1 MAMSE
6 LSYPVFRQKGGS
18 YMIILG
24 LFTKYFLI
32 LMVVQGIIVGFID
45 AAGFKRDGMKN
56 TGKKARILGI
66 GSIVLGIGLY
76 FLRMLT

>member
-1 MAMSE
+1 
-6 LSYPVFRQKGGS
+6 VKGGRC
-18 YMIILG
+18 MIIIG

-45 AAGFKRDGMKN
+45 VSGFKRNKMKD
-56 TGKKARILGI
+56 TARKARILGI

-76 FLRMLT
+76 FLQMLS

>member
-1 MAMSE
+1 
-6 LSYPVFRQKGGS
+6 
-18 YMIILG
+18 MIIIG

-45 AAGFKRDGMKN
+45 ASGFKRDGMKD
-56 TGKKARILGI
+56 TARKARIFGI

-76 FLRMLT
+76 FLRMIK

>member
-1 MAMSE
+1 M
-6 LSYPVFRQKGGS
+6 L
-18 YMIILG
+18 IIG

-45 AAGFKRDGMKN
+45 ASGFKRNNMKD
-56 TGKKARILGI
+56 TARKARIIGI

-76 FLRMLT
+76 FLQILT

>member
-1 MAMSE
+1 
-6 LSYPVFRQKGGS
+6 
-18 YMIILG
+18 MIIIG

-32 LMVVQGIIVGFID
+32 LMVVQGMIVAFID
-45 AAGFKRDGMKN
+45 APGFKRDNMRD
-56 TGKKARILGI
+56 TAVKARILGI